1 MADPFIGQLLC
12 VGFNFAPRDWAFCNG
27 QLLGINENQA
37 LFSLLGTTYGGDGQ
51 STFGLP
57 NLQGRAAVGM
67 GTGPGLSNIALGQ
80 IAGTQ
85 QITLQASNLPTHNHP
100 IAASNS
106 ATSKAPAGLVSATT
120 SDSAAGAE
128 VSAYG
133 VADGN
138 TLAAGACGSVGGGQ
152 PVDIM
157 NPYLG
162 LNWIICLSGI
172 YPSQN

>member
-12 VGFNFAPRDWAFCNG
+12 VGFNFAPSGWAFCNG
-27 QLLGINENQA
+27 QLLSINENQA
-37 LFSLLGTTYGGDGQ
+37 LYALLGTTYGGDGQ
-51 STFGLP
+51 STFGVP

-67 GTGPGLSNIALGQ
+67 GAGPGLSNIDLGQ

-85 QITLQASNLPTHNHP
+85 QITLQVGNLPMHSHP
-100 IAASNS
+100 IAASNT

-133 VADGN
+133 VADGK
-138 TLAAGACGSVGGGQ
+138 TLAAGACSVAGGGQ
-152 PVDIM
+152 PVGIM

-162 LNWIICLSGI
+162 LNWIISLSGI
-172 YPSQN
+172 FPSRN